1 MPARLLVLWREVA
14 CVVTRGHLCC
24 DARCSRHAG
33 SVAAH
38 CSKAAMFASARPPC
52 RQSTRT
58 VSRHLSSH
66 KHQSSMRNNS
76 ISTGR
81 LCGDV
86 FASESAAM
94 HTGADGHAND
104 FVQCLQS
111 STEPMRLDK
120 TAYPKTPAYSPES
133 IADCEKSAP
142 TPQLSP
148 HTATC
153 SKTDSAPPRPW
164 PANEIAA
171 W

>member
-1 MPARLLVLWREVA
+1 MLARLLVLWREVT

-52 RQSTRT
+52 RQSTRA
-58 VSRHLSSH
+58 VSRH
-66 KHQSSMRNNS
+66 QSSYKHPRCMRTTS

-81 LCGDV
+81 LCRDV

-104 FVQCLQS
+104 FLQRLQS
-111 STEPMRLDK
+111 SKEAMRLDK
-120 TAYPKTPAYSPES
+120 TAYPKTPAYSHES

-142 TPQLSP
+142 TRQSSP